1 MANPDVL
8 EYTLNHTFHIDSSL
22 QVNCRLDVTVVCVLE
37 LERCVDDAKARC
49 GLTMCERLATTTIR
63 SQGVVVKTTTTR
75 GQSVDVV
82 NWRGIP
88 YTAAPPVG
96 ALRFKQMTV
105 AVDRYPVRIHRCI
118 HTRDHLI
125 SRSSVLVGSHSA
137 LTM

>member
-1 MANPDVL
+1 M
-8 EYTLNHTFHIDSSL
+8 T
-22 QVNCRLDVTVVCVLE
+22 Q
-37 LERCVDDAKARC
+37 RC
-49 GLTMCERLATTTIR
+49 GAGGLTTCERLATTLR

-105 AVDRYPVRIHRCI
+105 AVDKYRVRIRRCI
-118 HTRDHLI
+118 PSMR
-125 SRSSVLVGSHSA
+125 
-137 LTM
+137 